1 MAEKEDNTILG
12 MSLGSNGI
20 GASIESA
27 GSAISGAW
35 DDGVASVK
43 TAFNLDSVAKDKRSS
58 ALPTNSSKQAQTK
71 NFSKAYFALSDAPD
85 WRVRISIPSTFL
97 EFKMNEILKPL
108 ETTGNAMVFPYTPT
122 VSLQSTAGY
131 SSYEPT
137 HSNYPFHSYKNS
149 QHEDISIIGEFT
161 VETKDEA
168 KYWLAARHLMKS
180 CTKMA
185 YGENEVIPDGAPP
198 PICKLNGYGEHI
210 FNNVPVVISK
220 FTVALDKDVDY
231 MYLGPGFAGDTKG
244 TYVPV
249 RSMFDVSVKIIH
261 SRQHVRQFSLSE
273 FVQGGYVK
281 GGEFM

>member
-1 MAEKEDNTILG
+1 MAEQDPTTLG
-12 MSLGSNGI
+12 LNLGTNGI

-27 GSAISGAW
+27 GNAISGAF
-35 DDGVASVK
+35 DKGVSSIK
-43 TAFNLDSVAKDKRSS
+43 STFNLDNVAKDKRSS
-58 ALPTNSSKQAQTK
+58 LLPTDSSRQANTK
-71 NFSKAYFALSDAPD
+71 NFSNAYFALSDAPD

-97 EFKMNEILKPL
+97 EFYSNEMFAPLK
-108 ETTGNAMVFPYTPT
+108 ETGNAMIFPYTPT
-122 VSLQSTAGY
+122 VSLQSSAGY

-149 QHEDISIIGEFT
+149 NHEDISIIGEFT
-161 VETKDEA
+161 VETVDEA

-210 FNNVPVVISK
+210 FNNVPVVITK
-220 FTVALDKDVDY
+220 FTVTLDKDVDY
-231 MYLGPGFAGDTKG
+231 MYLAPGFAGDTKG

-249 RSMFDVSVKIIH
+249 RSIFDVSVKIIH
-261 SRQHVRQFSLSE
+261 SRQHVRQFSLSD
-273 FVQGGYVK
+273 FVQGNYVNT
-281 GGEFM
+281 GEFM